1 MKVKV
6 EQIIDAI
13 PALAVFAQ
21 KELPAKASYRVAKLV
36 RKMTNEHR
44 DYEKARSDA
53 ISKYGEK
60 VQVKVQGVDQEG
72 FKVKPENQEAFA
84 AEMRALL
91 DTEVELE
98 GCATI
103 AWADVENLAIA
114 PAVLADLEPF
124 IEAPKD

>member
-6 EQIIDAI
+6 QQIIDAI

-21 KELPAKASYRVAKLV
+21 KELPAKASYRVSKLV
-36 RKMTNEHR
+36 RKMAAENR

-60 VQVKVQGVDQEG
+60 VQVKVQGVDQEAV
-72 FKVKPENQEAFA
+72 KVKPENQEAFT
-84 AEMRALL
+84 AEMQGLL
-91 DTEVELE
+91 DVDVELE
-98 GCATI
+98 GCALI
-103 AWADVENLAIA
+103 AWADVEKLEIA